1 MSGLQAEASEKSRAL
16 EAVMAQLERAEL
28 KAAKEARKRMDL
40 ERLMKRLDSSFDQLM
55 LGSNAG
61 AAAAAAAPGVAAGA
75 GKASNVACGGLGGAA
90 PPPQPPAFDAGLS
103 VDQRMRMRGWGQS
116 QL

>member
-61 AAAAAAAPGVAAGA
+61 AVAAAA
-75 GKASNVACGGLGGAA
+75 GGAA

-116 QL
+116 QV